1 VPAIRLSLRLR
12 PRGRIVSASFGQFID
27 HDLTRT
33 VVDVGRD
40 IPGTAVAVVA
50 VASAF
55 GGGGL
60 SVSTN
65 GERPTPLGRPA
76 TERKKSLS
84 CTIEHAGGAGVAGA
98 VPQHETFN
106 AGRQVV

>member
-1 VPAIRLSLRLR
+1 LR
-12 PRGRIVSASFGQFID
+12 PRGRIVSAFFDQFID

-50 VASAF
+50 VASAS